1 MGGTLAPPVR
11 RLILLCGLFFA
22 CAAPAGAGT
31 LFLIDGRGWGHGIGM
46 SQYGARG
53 YAENGWPYQRI
64 LAHYYRGTELKIIPG
79 REVRV
84 LLAPMQGNVQI
95 SSKKPFR
102 VVDARGKKRRLAPG
116 TVTLVP
122 GAPKGKLKRL
132 KLPLRFEPG
141 AMPLRLGESA
151 YRGSLIVHR
160 QSRKLTVVN
169 RLPLDRYLRGVV
181 PWEMPHDW
189 HPEALKAQ
197 AVVARSY
204 ALATL
209 KPGKLFD
216 VYPDVRSQV
225 YGGIVAEK
233 VSTNRAVGA
242 TAGRVLCWN
251 GDVATTF
258 YHSTSGGRTAA
269 IADVWPRATPLPY
282 LVSVPDPHD
291 RSSKHHR
298 WGPFKLTPD
307 ELALKL
313 KAKDVEDLLVERA
326 PSGRV
331 SRLEL
336 ETTTGR
342 RTILAQDFRE
352 LMGLRSTWFNVR
364 VLRLDP
370 HLSRALAARPIKLTG
385 FVRGLSGVRLEQQVN
400 GGAWS
405 TVRPLGVRPDGRFT
419 TTVRPQRTT
428 SYRLAVAGAAGAAIT
443 VKLR

>member
-1 MGGTLAPPVR
+1 VGANLARPVR
-11 RLILLCGLFFA
+11 RLTLLCGLFLA
-22 CAAPAGAGT
+22 CASTAGAGT

-53 YAENGWPYQRI
+53 YAESGWPYQRI
-64 LAHYYRGTELKIIPG
+64 LAHYYRGTELQIIPG
-79 REVRV
+79 RQVRV
-84 LLAPMQGNVQI
+84 LLAEGRAKVQV
-95 SSKKPFR
+95 SSTKPFR

-116 TVTLVP
+116 TLTLAP

-141 AMPLRLGESA
+141 ATPLRLGENA
-151 YRGSLIVHR
+151 YRGSLVVHAEG
-160 QSRKLTVVN
+160 RKLTVIN

-181 PWEMPHDW
+181 PWEMPDHW

-216 VYPDVRSQV
+216 VYDDVRSQV
-225 YGGIVAEK
+225 YGGIRAEA
-233 VSTNRAVGA
+233 VSTNLAVGA
-242 TAGRVLCWN
+242 TAGRVLTWN
-251 GDVATTF
+251 GEIATTF

-269 IADVWPRATPLPY
+269 IEDVWPRATPLPY

-291 RSSKHHR
+291 RRSKHHR
-298 WGPFKLTPD
+298 WGPFRLTPA
-307 ELALKL
+307 ELAKKL
-313 KAKDVEDLLVERA
+313 KAKGVEDLLVERA

-331 SRLEL
+331 SRLAL
-336 ETTTGR
+336 ATTTGK
-342 RTILAQDFRE
+342 RTIPAQDFRDV
-352 LMGLRSTWFNVR
+352 MGLRSTWFNVR

-370 HLSRALAARPIKLTG
+370 HLRRAIAAKPLKLTG
-385 FVRGLSGVRLEQQVN
+385 FVRGLTGVRLEQQVN

-405 TVRPLGVRPDGRFT
+405 TVRPLGLRPDGRFT
-419 TTVRPQRTT
+419 TTVTPKRTT
-428 SYRLAVAGAAGAAIT
+428 SYRLAVAEAAGAAIT
-443 VKLR
+443 VKLP